1 MSAPRW
7 MTFTLVL
14 TASIAAVGC
23 GGSKSR
29 SSSGSTV
36 ASSTSATNST
46 PTTSSSANPTS
57 GAPTLAAPVGSG
69 SVAASGSAASAAAP
83 QVASLSPQSGPV
95 DGGTPVTITGANFMA
110 AGVGETLVVFGTQ
123 AVRVTPISD
132 SEIQVT
138 APRGTSA
145 QAEDVRVVND
155 LGVAKVGAA
164 FTYTPRPAVLE
175 FFPPVGYHSIG
186 TGGTRITIDLK
197 GYPPLTPNATVSF
210 GTIAATA
217 IAFVDSDTLTAEVP
231 QGSTP
236 GQVDITVDQS
246 GVAVSAPDFKV
257 QDTPAYGDLI
267 VNEFCAH
274 PGGLDFN
281 RDAYG
286 DSKADEFVEIVNTTN
301 EWIDLTY
308 LTIWDGAD
316 RERHRFLNPT
326 VLPPGG
332 AIVVFGSGTPDG
344 FAPRNESGHAQQAV
358 ADELALNNNGD
369 AIEIRTMP
377 ELNPVGVTIFRVE
390 YTAPPSGSSFVN
402 RNDGQKITANPASS
416 ADYEDHKGATGTS
429 AKTLEASP
437 GVRKDGSKF

>member
-7 MTFTLVL
+7 MTLTLVF
-14 TASIAAVGC
+14 ASIAAVGC
-23 GGSKSR
+23 GGSKS
-29 SSSGSTV
+29 SSKSGSTV
-36 ASSTSATNST
+36 ASSTSATTGNASS
-46 PTTSSSANPTS
+46 SSSAAPSS
-57 GAPTLAAPVGSG
+57 GAPTATLGSG
-69 SVAASGSAASAAAP
+69 SLAVGGSAALAAAP
-83 QVASLSPQSGPV
+83 QVAAINPQSGPV
-95 DGGTPVTITGANFMA
+95 DGGTPVTITGAGFMA
-110 AGVGETLVVFGTQ
+110 SGVGETLVVFGTQ
-123 AVRVTPISD
+123 AVRVTPVSD
-132 SEIQVT
+132 SEIQVS
-138 APRGTSA
+138 APRGTTP
-145 QAEDVRVVND
+145 QAEDVRVIND
-155 LGVAKVGAA
+155 LGVGKLGAA
-164 FTYTPRPAVLE
+164 FTYTPRPPALE

-186 TGGTRITIDLK
+186 TGGTKITIDLK
-197 GYPPLTPNATVSF
+197 GYQPLTPSATVSF

-217 IAFVDSDTLTAEVP
+217 VAFVDSDTLIAEVP
-231 QGSTP
+231 QGSNP
-236 GQVDITVDQS
+236 GLVDITVDQG
-246 GVAVSAPDFKV
+246 GVAISAPDFKV

-344 FAPRNESGHAQQAV
+344 FSPRHESGQAQQAV
-358 ADELALNNNGD
+358 ADELALNNSDD

-390 YTAPPSGSSFVN
+390 YTGPPSGSSFVN
-402 RNDGQKITANPASS
+402 KNDGQKITANPASS
-416 ADYEDHKGATGTS
+416 ADYEDHKSAAGTS

-437 GVRKDGSKF
+437 GFRKDGTKF